1 MIGSIVGYGIVIIIG
16 LVVLLFVIGLFA
28 GVVDKITR
36 LKREG
41 KLPILVIVELIS
53 TIIFVVSLIQW
64 NKTPYGFWGGSIL
77 LSSVL
82 MIGFFFF
89 YGSEFKRDEN
99 EPGSNEVDSL
109 FDNLNTRRNQLSSA
123 STLKSSNNSTQ
134 TNQSYVRKQ
143 QMVSSSWKIQ
153 SEPVGSWSEYGKDK
167 RNYAEENVEFIAD
180 FLKKNMTSQLRD
192 INPTV
197 SISETQTL
205 KEIYFNTYLP
215 DKDKYDRMEIEKTA
229 KGKELIQNFVK
240 IEKNVTVCLL
250 HLNNQILSSVDENY
264 SIRAIAELIEPHLSF
279 SSFLENDKG
288 KELFEIIDE
297 MFNLI
302 NDEHF
307 ATINS
312 SKQYIQINQNNSN
325 TSSVKKVLDYTL
337 AVDLNH
343 VGRFFASNPEMERLW
358 TGIRQYIFASHYHS
372 WINYGEFYD
381 ISLYNWK
388 NLFETCIKND
398 INAELCEYIYNEKKY
413 ASSFEDGQDPI
424 NLFVIRISG
433 LLILA
438 GIAAGKHSKLVS
450 DLASLRSRLIKKIA
464 EFDGKVTS
472 DEEEQVDDLISN
484 MDEVFDL
491 DLSGKKAKAEEEMKQ
506 ALESLNS
513 MIGLDSVKHE
523 VLSLK
528 NIVEMQ
534 KRQSEQGLSVVPMSY
549 HCVFTGNPGTGKT
562 TVARIIAQIYKGL
575 GILKKGHLVECDRSS
590 LVAGYVGQTAIKTN
604 EVIDKALDGVLF
616 IDEAYSLAKDG
627 DSFGQEAIDTLL
639 KRMEDDRN
647 RLVVIVAGY
656 TNEMKTFIDSN
667 PGLKSRFNRYIEF
680 EDYSAEEMLTIFKNL
695 VTKQNY
701 TLSEESE
708 KVLLGIFKDVK
719 ESEDNSFGNARGVRN
734 LFEKILVNQA
744 NRVAKNGCVGPKT
757 QILLPE
763 DFEDGR
769 PKRIKKVD
777 AMAQLTSM
785 IGLQSVKQEILTL
798 RNIVAAQ
805 KKRAAAGLPVL
816 PMSYHCVFTGNP
828 GTGKTSVARIVAE
841 IYKDLGVLRKGHL
854 VECDRSSLV
863 AGYVGQTAIKTNEI
877 IDKALDGVLFID
889 EAYTLVKDGDSF
901 GQEAVDTLLK
911 RMEDDRKRLVVI
923 VAGYTNEMKNFIESN
938 PGLKS
943 RFNRYIEF
951 EDYTEDE
958 LVELF
963 KKLAEEQKFVLSEG
977 FEEQLR
983 LTLRSILSENTATF
997 GNGRGVRN
1005 LFEKAVLKQANRLAM
1020 VDNDNADMQLLMPED
1035 LPEKV

>member
-1 MIGSIVGYGIVIIIG
+1 MIGTIVGYGIVIIIG
-16 LVVLLFVIGLFA
+16 LFVLFFVIGMLA
-28 GVVDKITR
+28 HAYDKLVR
-36 LKREG
+36 LKSEG
-41 KLPILVIVELIS
+41 KLNFFLFIELFLIGG
-53 TIIFVVSLIQW
+53 FVVSIIQW
-64 NKTPYGFWGGSIL
+64 NRSPYGIWGVPIL
-77 LSSVL
+77 LSPIIAIL
-82 MIGFFFF
+82 FFLI
-89 YGSEFKRDEN
+89 YGSQYRSNEN
-99 EPGSNEVDSL
+99 EPNQNEVDDL
-109 FDNLNTRRNQLSSA
+109 FDNLNVQ
-123 STLKSSNNSTQ
+123 K
-134 TNQSYVRKQ
+134 NQSDV
-143 QMVSSSWKIQ
+143 MH
-153 SEPVGSWSEYGKDK
+153 
-167 RNYAEENVEFIAD
+167 
-180 FLKKNMTSQLRD
+180 
-192 INPTV
+192 
-197 SISETQTL
+197 
-205 KEIYFNTYLP
+205 
-215 DKDKYDRMEIEKTA
+215 KTA
-229 KGKELIQNFVK
+229 YKANPKSN
-240 IEKNVTVCLL
+240 
-250 HLNNQILSSVDENY
+250 
-264 SIRAIAELIEPHLSF
+264 
-279 SSFLENDKG
+279 
-288 KELFEIIDE
+288 
-297 MFNLI
+297 NLI
-302 NDEHF
+302 NQNYKNIAFIKGMLKQVLSEFLELDLTDPILEEKFNHSFSNYAKNEGLTEGLTMEHIRSNPKFMGFYIEQLKIRFTHFFHVDETALHDI
-307 ATINS
+307 TENDS
-312 SKQYIQINQNNSN
+312 V
-325 TSSVKKVLDYTL
+325 SSVACLLEPHMTYTPYLDESNKGKKIFNLLDEMND
-337 AVDLNH
+337 VISHIDLTNVSDLVKGILQTKQSSYESVRQILKQAFVYDINH
-343 VGRFFASNPEMERLW
+343 LSENFSSNLEMEHLW
-358 TGIRQYIFASHYHS
+358 LGIRQYLFVEKGCP
-372 WINYGEFYD
+372 WIKIVGTYD
-381 ISLYNWK
+381 VSSFNWK
-388 NLFETCIKND
+388 GLLNSCIKENIYAD
-398 INAELCEYIYNEKKY
+398 LCERIYDENKFGSLDDDNP
-413 ASSFEDGQDPI
+413 A
-424 NLFVIRISG
+424 G
-433 LLILA
+433 LLLQGNSIMILLA
-438 GIAAGKHSKLVS
+438 LLKGKNSKAIQDYGNLRAS
-450 DLASLRSRLIKKIA
+450 FIKELAN
-464 EFDGKVTS
+464 FDGKVS
-472 DEEEQVDDLISN
+472 YKEEKMMEELFAE
-484 MDEVFDL
+484 MDETFEL
-491 DLSGKKAKAEEEMKQ
+491 DTRGTKANNAEILQ
-506 ALESLNS
+506 NAINTLNT

-534 KRQSEQGLSVVPMSY
+534 KRQSELGLSVVPMSY

-562 TVARIIAQIYKGL
+562 AVARIIAQIYKGL
-575 GILKKGHLVECDRSS
+575 GILNKGHLVECDRSS

-639 KRMEDDRN
+639 KRMEDDRD

-695 VTKQNY
+695 VAKQKY

-734 LFEKILVNQA
+734 LFEKTLVNQA
-744 NRVAKNGCVGPKT
+744 NRIAKNGCVGSET

-769 PKRIKKVD
+769 PKKIKKVD

-785 IGLQSVKQEILTL
+785 IGLRSVKQEILTL

-889 EAYTLVKDGDSF
+889 EAYTLAKDNDSF
-901 GQEAVDTLLK
+901 GQEAIDTLLK

-923 VAGYTNEMKNFIESN
+923 VAGYTNEMKSFIESN

-943 RFNRYIEF
+943 RFSRYIEF
-951 EDYTEDE
+951 EDYSEDE

-963 KKLAEEQKFVLSEG
+963 KKLAEGQKFILSDG

-983 LTLRSILSENTATF
+983 LTLRMVLSENAATF

-1005 LFEKAVLKQANRLAM
+1005 LFEKTVLKQANRLAM
-1020 VDNDNADMQLLMPED
+1020 IDDDNVDMQLLMPED